1 MLLVFE
7 EERTKEVV
15 NSPLEFALVNANAK
29 VEELLRVIKALE
41 EKIEAQR
48 KSLHIISIYRYKL
61 DAPEQKIFSQGLD
74 EAD

>member
-29 VEELLRVIKALE
+29 VEELLRVIKAFE

-48 KSLHIISIYRYKL
+48 KSLHIISIYRYQL
-61 DAPEQKIFSQGLD
+61 DAPEQKIFSQGLG
-74 EAD
+74 EAV